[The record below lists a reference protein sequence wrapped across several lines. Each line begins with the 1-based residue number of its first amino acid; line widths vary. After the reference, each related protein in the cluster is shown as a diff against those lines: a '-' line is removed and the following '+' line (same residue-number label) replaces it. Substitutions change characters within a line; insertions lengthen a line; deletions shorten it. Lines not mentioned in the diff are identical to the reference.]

1 MRVGYADEL
10 PWIAM
15 TPEDADAK
23 REQIAAQKAA
33 WKGKA
38 A

>member
-1 MRVGYADEL
+1 
-10 PWIAM
+10 M